1 MLLAEVQD
9 LIAELVCPFIL
20 NGLIM
25 SESRQPWR
33 KLAGFGILE
42 VAILPTVYIITKYYS
57 ILWYIIVKKKSV
69 SSLFNPISLL
79 QASSDRIPLYR

>member
-1 MLLAEVQD
+1 
-9 LIAELVCPFIL
+9 
-20 NGLIM
+20 M

-57 ILWYIIVKKKSV
+57 ILRYIIVKKALSGFSFTAAFLREDRKEPERGASY
-69 SSLFNPISLL
+69 L
-79 QASSDRIPLYR
+79 QAEVPLGEPSFPEDRAC